1 MKTPEIPLDQIYVG
15 KRFRADFGDIDQLCY
30 SIRKNGLITPIAVGI
45 TSSLSDEL
53 REDSSL
59 QYTLLAGGRRLRA
72 MQKLGW
78 TMVPCRIYD
87 QALTELELRSIELAE
102 NFDRKEMTYAEEV
115 SLMKEID
122 DLQRQI
128 HGPKVARAADAPGW
142 SHSDTARLLSKSP
155 GSVTKDL
162 QLAEAILAHPELGLD
177 KCKNKHEA
185 HKLLKTVGKKI
196 ITEFKSNAFKASNI
210 NTDST
215 FKKLFSAYIVADC
228 MEVIAKLPSSTIDLI
243 EIDPPYAID
252 LPSLKRDN
260 NCEGYNEVPPEL
272 YLELMPAL
280 FKQCYRVMRSDSWL
294 LCWFGPDPWFPYIV
308 QWIRDAGF
316 SMAAIPGI
324 WAKDRGQT
332 MQPETYLA
340 SSYEMFFYARK
351 GQPKIQKPGHSNIFS
366 YSGMPASKKHHPTQ
380 RPFELMLD
388 LYTTFCQP
396 NSQGFIPFLGSGVG
410 LLAGHAAEI
419 NMIGTDLSKSFLDG
433 YTLMLKDYLETLTK
447 GQSK

>member
-1 MKTPEIPLDQIYVG
+1 VKTPEIPISEIHKG
-15 KRFRADFGDIDQLCY
+15 KRFRVDYGEIDQLCY
-30 SIRKNGLITPIAVGI
+30 SIKKNGLITPIAVGR
-45 TSSLSDEL
+45 TANLSEEL
-53 REDSSL
+53 REDSTL
-59 QYTLLAGGRRLRA
+59 TYTLLAGGRRLRA
-72 MQKLGW
+72 MEKLGW
-78 TMVPCRIYD
+78 TMIPCRIYD
-87 QALTELELRSIELAE
+87 QQLSELELRSIELAE

-115 SLMKEID
+115 ALMKEIN
-122 DLQRQI
+122 DLQTEI
-128 HGPKVARAADAPGW
+128 HGKKVARAANAPGW
-142 SHSDTARLLSKSP
+142 SQSDTAKLLSKSP

-196 ITEFKSNAFKASNI
+196 ITEFKANEFKKSNI
-210 NTDST
+210 NTDAT
-215 FKKLFSAYIVADC
+215 YRKLSSAYVIADC
-228 MEVIAKLPSSTIDLI
+228 RDVLAKLPSNTIDFV

-260 NCEGYNEVPPEL
+260 NCDGYNEVPPEL
-272 YLELMPAL
+272 YLELMPQV
-280 FKQCYRVMRSDSWL
+280 FSQCYRAMRADSWL
-294 LCWFGPDPWFPYIV
+294 VCWFGPDPWFPFIA
-308 QWIRDAGF
+308 QWLRDAGF
-316 SMAAIPGI
+316 HLATIPGI

-351 GQPKIQKPGHSNIFS
+351 GSPKIQKPGHSNIFA
-366 YSGMPASKKHHPTQ
+366 YPGVPAARKHHPTQ
-380 RPFELMLD
+380 RPMELMLD

-410 LLAGHAAEI
+410 LLAGHAAQI

-433 YTLMLKDYLETLTK
+433 YTLMLKDYLSTLT
-447 GQSK
+447 S